1 MTDGVLLRFENVRLP
16 GLGEDGLSLEVT
28 AHSATSVIG
37 KATTGVNSLGSI
49 ALGMTKPASGRAFLF
64 GEVVSEMPRNKALAF
79 RRKVGYL
86 PAGDGLLQNLTLHD
100 NVALPL
106 RFGSEF
112 SERETASRV
121 GLMLSIFGIE
131 DAADLRPASATEEQ
145 RRRAALARAL
155 AFDPTL
161 VILEQ
166 FFDGLTPRASALLL
180 ELALGGISAEG
191 SRRALLIT
199 GQYLPERLKPRIE
212 RTFRITRGVFA
223 TDD

>member
-1 MTDGVLLRFENVRLP
+1 MTNSVPLRVENLSLP
-16 GLGEDGLSLEVT
+16 GLRGDGLNLEVA
-28 AHSATSVIG
+28 AHSATSIIG
-37 KATTGVNSLGSI
+37 KATTGVNSIGAI
-49 ALGMTKPASGRAFLF
+49 ALGLTVPSKGRAFLY
-64 GEVVSEMPRNKALAF
+64 GEIVAQMPLHKALAF

-112 SERETASRV
+112 SERETTSRV
-121 GLMLSIFGIE
+121 SLMLSLFGV
-131 DAADLRPASATEEQ
+131 DDVADLRPAAATEEQ
-145 RRRAALARAL
+145 RRRTALARAL
-155 AFDPTL
+155 AFDPPL

-166 FFDGLTPRASALLL
+166 FFDGLTPRAGAILLD
-180 ELALGGISAEG
+180 LALGGVSAEG

-212 RTFRITRGVFA
+212 YAYRITGGSL
-223 TDD
+223 TSDD

>member
-1 MTDGVLLRFENVRLP
+1 MTSCAATSSWLVPESFMRLGVWRSTLAILLISP
-16 GLGEDGLSLEVT
+16 GLLLSGCNGSEQECPISSCPEGQQLVGGD
-28 AHSATSVIG
+28 SADCSCQ
-37 KATTGVNSLGSI
+37 
-49 ALGMTKPASGRAFLF
+49 
-64 GEVVSEMPRNKALAF
+64 VV
-79 RRKVGYL
+79 
-86 PAGDGLLQNLTLHD
+86 
-100 NVALPL
+100 L

-131 DAADLRPASATEEQ
+131 DAADLRPAAATEEQ

-212 RTFRITRGVFA
+212 RTFRITRGVLA